1 MSLKLKLGF
10 KIALAAVLTAGAGT
24 GAYAVY
30 TVNASDS
37 IDVPDF
43 SGKAQRI
50 VEIWAKKNNLEDQVK
65 FEQEYSDDV
74 LSDCVISQSARKV
87 SSNGILTFTISQGP
101 DPDKEVELPDFSGKK
116 KDEIEAWFA
125 DNYFSNVTYTYTNVT
140 DQDLED
146 DMFVSMDPTAGTKAK
161 RSDAITVTLATTEI
175 VAPDFSSMS
184 KDDIQK
190 WGDENGVTISF
201 TEKESQILNDGDIM
215 EISAKAG
222 DKLKK
227 GDTVTVTIAK
237 HTDSTEAE
245 KSQEEINRQTTDTNA
260 NGGTRDSSYSGSTSN
275 SGSSTSG
282 NGSSTG
288 TNDSGTKGGNTSTT
302 DTGSTNPGNS
312 KQDGNDNSVSTTVSD
327 PAPDSLPDWVYAVAK
342 NFGVDINEMLE
353 ENYPGVTFNVQTIS
367 GRNPGIA
374 SYTKTSS
381 NTATVYIYAQ
391 G

>member
-87 SSNGILTFTISQGP
+87 SSDGILTFTISQGP

-237 HTDSTEAE
+237 HTDSTDTE

-260 NGGTRDSSYSGSTSN
+260 TGPTRDSQNAGNSSESGSQTDGESTDSDQNGNTNTNTTPSDNTNTNNDSNNNSTSN
-275 SGSSTSG
+275 SATPDQLSSFVTSICA
-282 NGSSTG
+282 
-288 TNDSGTKGGNTSTT
+288 
-302 DTGSTNPGNS
+302 NP
-312 KQDGNDNSVSTTVSD
+312 D
-327 PAPDSLPDWVYAVAK
+327 
-342 NFGVDINEMLE
+342 VDIPSALA
-353 ENYPGVTFNVQTIS
+353 ENYPGASFQYSYVS
-367 GRNPGIA
+367 GDSTGIA
-374 SYTKTSS
+374 SYYKNS
-381 NTATVYIYAQ
+381 NGVGIVVIKQ
-391 G
+391 KQ

>member
-87 SSNGILTFTISQGP
+87 SSDGILTFTISQGP

-201 TEKESQILNDGDIM
+201 TEKESQILSDGDIM

-237 HTDSTEAE
+237 HTDSTDTE

-260 NGGTRDSSYSGSTSN
+260 TGPTRDSQNAGNSSESGSQTNGESTDSGQNGNTNTNTTPSDNTNTNNDSNNNSTSN
-275 SGSSTSG
+275 SATPDQLSSFVISICA
-282 NGSSTG
+282 
-288 TNDSGTKGGNTSTT
+288 
-302 DTGSTNPGNS
+302 NP
-312 KQDGNDNSVSTTVSD
+312 D
-327 PAPDSLPDWVYAVAK
+327 
-342 NFGVDINEMLE
+342 VDIPSALA
-353 ENYPGVTFNVQTIS
+353 ENYPGASFQYSYVS
-367 GRNPGIA
+367 GDSTGIA
-374 SYTKTSS
+374 SYYKNS
-381 NTATVYIYAQ
+381 NGVGIVVIKQ
-391 G
+391 KQ

>member
-43 SGKAQRI
+43 SGKAQGI

-87 SSNGILTFTISQGP
+87 SSDGILTFTISQGP

-161 RSDAITVTLATTEI
+161 RSDVITVTLATTEV

-184 KDDIQK
+184 KDEIQK
-190 WGDENGVTISF
+190 WGDENGISITF
-201 TEKESQILNDGDIM
+201 TEQESQILNDGDIVS
-215 EISAKAG
+215 ISAKAG

-237 HTDSTEAE
+237 HTDSTDTE
-245 KSQEEINRQTTDTNA
+245 KSQEEVSRQTTDTNA
-260 NGGTRDSSYSGSTSN
+260 NGGTRDQNYSN
-275 SGSSTSG
+275 SDVTQQSSETSETENTQNSTPESETKDTPVQASGVCLSDNAGKALGMAYVGDDASNIGDYLNTLRQNGCKVTENYIQSSNNNKGFAGYSTNSDGSS
-282 NGSSTG
+282 
-288 TNDSGTKGGNTSTT
+288 
-302 DTGSTNPGNS
+302 
-312 KQDGNDNSVSTTVSD
+312 
-327 PAPDSLPDWVYAVAK
+327 
-342 NFGVDINEMLE
+342 
-353 ENYPGVTFNVQTIS
+353 
-367 GRNPGIA
+367 
-374 SYTKTSS
+374 
-381 NTATVYIYAQ
+381 ATVNIYQ
-391 G
+391 NN

>member
-87 SSNGILTFTISQGP
+87 SSDGILTFTISEGP

-201 TEKESQILNDGDIM
+201 TEKESQILSDGDIM

-237 HTDSTEAE
+237 HTDSTDTE
-245 KSQEEINRQTTDTNA
+245 KSQEEVSRQTTDTNA
-260 NGGTRDSSYSGSTSN
+260 NGGTRDQNYSN
-275 SGSSTSG
+275 SDVTQQSSEISDTKNTQNNTPESETKDTPVQASG
-282 NGSSTG
+282 VCLSNEAGKALGTTYVGDAASNIGEYLDKLRQNGCKVTENYIQSS
-288 TNDSGTKGGNTSTT
+288 NNNKGFAGY
-302 DTGSTNPGNS
+302 STN
-312 KQDGNDNSVSTTVSD
+312 SD
-327 PAPDSLPDWVYAVAK
+327 
-342 NFGVDINEMLE
+342 
-353 ENYPGVTFNVQTIS
+353 
-367 GRNPGIA
+367 R
-374 SYTKTSS
+374 SS
-381 NTATVYIYAQ
+381 ATVNIYQ
-391 G
+391 NN

>member
-87 SSNGILTFTISQGP
+87 SSDGILTFTISQGP

-201 TEKESQILNDGDIM
+201 TEKESQILSDGDIM

-237 HTDSTEAE
+237 HTDSTDTE
-245 KSQEEINRQTTDTNA
+245 KSQEEVSRQTTDTNA
-260 NGGTRDSSYSGSTSN
+260 NGGTRDSDYSSASSGGSSDSDSVSSGSGDSPAP
-275 SGSSTSG
+275 SSD
-282 NGSSTG
+282 NA
-288 TNDSGTKGGNTSTT
+288 DNTLV
-302 DTGSTNPGNS
+302 
-312 KQDGNDNSVSTTVSD
+312 SV
-327 PAPDSLPDWVYAVAK
+327 PAPDSLPPLYVYDGKSESEIRKTLSKDYSGAIFYYQYADNPNDYKGVADYVK
-342 NFGVDINEMLE
+342 NADGT
-353 ENYPGVTFNVQTIS
+353 G
-367 GRNPGIA
+367 
-374 SYTKTSS
+374 
-381 NTATVYIYAQ
+381 TVILYVPNN
-391 G
+391 

>member
-87 SSNGILTFTISQGP
+87 SSDGILTFTISQGP

-125 DNYFSNVTYTYTNVT
+125 DNYFSNVTYTYANVT

-201 TEKESQILNDGDIM
+201 TEKESQILSDGDIM

-237 HTDSTEAE
+237 HTDSTDAE

-260 NGGTRDSSYSGSTSN
+260 NGGTRDSSYSGNS
-275 SGSSTSG
+275 SGSADTSVSSD
-282 NGSSTG
+282 GSDKKNSDEDPTNSN
-288 TNDSGTKGGNTSTT
+288 NDSGTDTST
-302 DTGSTNPGNS
+302 
-312 KQDGNDNSVSTTVSD
+312 VS
-327 PAPDSLPDWVYAVAK
+327 APDSLPSYSIYDGMSESQIKAAFK
-342 NFGVDINEMLE
+342 TA
-353 ENYPGVTFNVQTIS
+353 YPGATFYYVQASDNPDDYKGVADYVKNADGSGTVT
-367 GRNPGIA
+367 
-374 SYTKTSS
+374 
-381 NTATVYIYAQ
+381 IYVPAN
-391 G
+391 